1 MYSIKPIIAIA
12 ASSSLLTGCMYF
24 GGSVEECQEVDA
36 PVSRVIP
43 VDRSAMTMA
52 VLPVTD
58 ELTKTTDNGA
68 AAVLQSK
75 LQALVAGRGMGLVDE
90 ARFPDIES
98 QLLLIDT
105 GATIRRSN
113 DRSLEVLKAIVTTAN
128 MTYAFEEAN
137 MTESGSQTTPSTCTF
152 TASIEI
158 EARLYTGSPLQ
169 RTLTIPFNGTH
180 QRKNLSDDSN
190 CIIEPEVYDEIYRE
204 AAIEVANSIG
214 ALKTDRELF
223 EGLAYVREL
232 RICYKKKY
240 ANYVWLSSEPDGVSK
255 PGTKVNIYRQ
265 YWFKDKL
272 KNEVKIRR
280 TFVAKGKI
288 TKSENPDEI
297 WAKIPDMNAARKV
310 MLGDIAVLDD

>member
-1 MYSIKPIIAIA
+1 MHSIKPIIAIA

-43 VDRSAMTMA
+43 VDRSALTMA

-68 AAVLQSK
+68 AEVLQQR
-75 LQALVAGRGMGLVDE
+75 LQALAASRGTGLVDE

-98 QLLLIDT
+98 NIQLIDT
-105 GATIRRSN
+105 GGIIRRSN
-113 DRSLEVLKAIVTTAN
+113 DTSVEVLKAIVTNAN
-128 MTYAFEEAN
+128 MTYHFEEATTTN
-137 MTESGSQTTPSTCTF
+137 DGSQAVPSTCTF
-152 TASIEI
+152 TARIDI

-180 QRKNLSDDSN
+180 QRKSLSDDPD
-190 CIIEPEVYDEIYRE
+190 CAIEPDVYNNIYLK
-204 AAIEVANSIG
+204 AAIEVANSVG
-214 ALKTDRELF
+214 ELKTDRSLF
-223 EGLAYVREL
+223 DEQSYVREL

-240 ANYVWLSSEPDGVSK
+240 ANFVWLSSEPDGVSK

-272 KNEVKIRR
+272 RNEVKIRR
-280 TFVAKGKI
+280 TFVAAGKI
-288 TKSENPDEI
+288 TKSENPGEI
-297 WAKIPDMNAARKV
+297 WAKISDMNAARKV
-310 MLGDIAVLDD
+310 MLGDIALLDD